1 MKNKFNAVQTA
12 KELQIHRST
21 FLYRMERLQTLF
33 GLDLNQQDS
42 LLHILLS
49 MKMLELSK
57 SMILHE

>member
-1 MKNKFNAVQTA
+1 META